1 MPLRT
6 RRRTK
11 SFDVPV
17 HDLVLKINGPDDL
30 YEEARAVGMQFWEHV
45 QSYAI
50 RHPDFQTS
58 KGPIEVIDDAPPIVK
73 EMADL
78 ANRAGVGPMFT
89 FQGALTETVGRAIGR
104 SIPDVMVASGPD
116 HFIVTRKRSRLA
128 LHRKAGAGDL
138 AIVIKPELGPHGVH
152 ISFRN
157 LARGFS
163 DDGVVIVADSCI
175 LADAAAAG
183 VSAILRK
190 PDSLRAALAYLQ
202 GLRGIHGAMLMRGD
216 RIGVAGGLE
225 LAA

>member
-1 MPLRT
+1 MRGRT
-6 RRRTK
+6 FRAALA
-11 SFDVPV
+11 VAAV
-17 HDLVLKINGPDDL
+17 ALVVAGCGSSPKNSG
-30 YEEARAVGMQFWEHV
+30 
-45 QSYAI
+45 
-50 RHPDFQTS
+50 T
-58 KGPIEVIDDAPPIVK
+58 GPIDVK
-73 EMADL
+73 AFD
-78 ANRAGVGPMFT
+78 GSPC
-89 FQGALTETVGRAIGR
+89 
-104 SIPDVMVASGPD
+104 DVYRDKGL
-116 HFIVTRKRSRLA
+116 LA
-128 LHRKAGAGDL
+128 L
-138 AIVIKPELGPHGVH
+138 IKPELGPHGVH